1 MFQEVVLMSFSCPH
15 CGNENSEIQPGGP
28 IQDLGVRYTF
38 LVNKKEVMIV
48 GWGITGVLIIVGK
61 LKKKVFRIIFHD
73 FKFRDSN
80 PV

>member
-38 LVNKKEVMIV
+38 LVNKKEV
-48 GWGITGVLIIVGK
+48 ITGVLIIVE
-61 LKKKVFRIIFHD
+61 
-73 FKFRDSN
+73 N
-80 PV
+80 